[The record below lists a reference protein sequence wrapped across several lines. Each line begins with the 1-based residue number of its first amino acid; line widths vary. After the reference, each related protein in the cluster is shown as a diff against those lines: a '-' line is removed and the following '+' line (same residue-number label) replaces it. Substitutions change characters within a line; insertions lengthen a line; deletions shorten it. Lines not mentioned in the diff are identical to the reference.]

1 MTAPTDRG
9 NLPQVPPNPLPFCR
23 SCGAAPLAPVLS
35 LGQTPLANAL
45 RDANALTAPE
55 PTFPLDLAVCPRC
68 SLVQI
73 TAEVPPADLFRDYVY
88 FSSFSDTMLKHAA
101 ALARQLIQSERL
113 SRDSLVIEA
122 ASNDGYLLK
131 NYQGAGVQVLGI
143 EPARNVAKVAVER
156 HGIPTRAEFFGRDY
170 ARQLTQEGYRAD
182 VFHAHNV
189 LAHVPDLNGFVAGIR
204 TLLKPSG
211 VAVIEAPYVKDM
223 LDGCEFDTIY
233 HEHLCYFSLTA
244 LDACF
249 RRHDL
254 VIRDVELVP
263 IHGGSLRL
271 FASPAEGVESVSERV
286 TSLIAEEAAWGVNTF
301 EPYRAFAERVAAIK
315 KGLRDLLTKLKADG
329 KRIAAYGASAKGS
342 TLLNFCGIGSET
354 LDFIVD
360 RSTVKQGKFTPGTR
374 LQIHSP
380 DKLLEEQPDYTL
392 LLTWNFAD
400 EILRQQEEYRA
411 RGGKF
416 ILPVPLPRV
425 A

>member
-1 MTAPTDRG
+1 MTA
-9 NLPQVPPNPLPFCR
+9 LPACR

-35 LGQTPLANAL
+35 LGHTPLANAL
-45 RDANALTAPE
+45 REPAALAAPE

-73 TAEVPPADLFRDYVY
+73 TAEVPPDDLFRDYVY
-88 FSSFSDTMLKHAA
+88 FSSFSDTMLRHAA
-101 ALARQLIQSERL
+101 ELAERVTRDERL
-113 SRDSLVIEA
+113 GHDSLVVEA

-131 NYQGAGVQVLGI
+131 NYQSAGVQVLGI
-143 EPARNVAKVAVER
+143 EPARNVARVAIER
-156 HGIPTRAEFFGRDY
+156 HGIPTRAEFFGRGY
-170 ARQLTQEGYRAD
+170 AHQLRQEGTRAD

-249 RRHDL
+249 RRHEL
-254 VIRDVELVP
+254 VIRDVERVP

-271 FASPAEGVESVSERV
+271 FAAPAEGAERV
-286 TSLIAEEAAWGVNTF
+286 SPRVTELLAEEAAWGVNTF
-301 EPYRAFAERVAAIK
+301 EPYRTFAERVAAIK
-315 KGLRDLLTKLKADG
+315 RGLRELLARLKGEG

-342 TLLNFCGIGSET
+342 TLLNFCGIGPET
-354 LDFIVD
+354 LDFVVD

-374 LQIHSP
+374 LQIHAP
-380 DKLLEEQPDYTL
+380 GKLLEDMPDYTL

-400 EILRQQEEYRA
+400 EILRQQAEYQA

>member
-1 MTAPTDRG
+1 MTG
-9 NLPQVPPNPLPFCR
+9 SPPASPACR
-23 SCGAAPLAPVLS
+23 SCGATPLAPVLS

-45 RDANALTAPE
+45 RDATALAAPE

-73 TAEVPPADLFRDYVY
+73 TAEVPPDDLFRDYVY

-101 ALARQLIQSERL
+101 ALARQVIQSERL
-113 SRDSLVIEA
+113 SRDSLVVEA

-131 NYQGAGVQVLGI
+131 NYQGAGVQVLGV

-156 HGIPTRAEFFGRDY
+156 HGIPTRAEFFGREY
-170 ARQLTQEGYRAD
+170 ARQLVQEGYRAD

-271 FASPAEGVESVSERV
+271 FASPAESVESVSDRV
-286 TSLIAEEAAWGVNTF
+286 TNLLAEEAAWGVNTF

-315 KGLRDLLTKLKADG
+315 KGLRELLTKLKADG

-374 LQIHSP
+374 LQIHAP

>member
-1 MTAPTDRG
+1 MTAIPA
-9 NLPQVPPNPLPFCR
+9 CR
-23 SCGAAPLAPVLS
+23 SCGSAPLAPVLS
-35 LGQTPLANAL
+35 LGNTPLANAL
-45 RDANALTAPE
+45 RGANDLGAPE
-55 PTFPLDLAVCPRC
+55 ATFPLDLAVCPRC
-68 SLVQI
+68 ALVQI
-73 TAEVPPADLFRDYVY
+73 TAEVPPEDLFRDYVY
-88 FSSFSDTMLKHAA
+88 FSSFSDTMLRHAA
-101 ALARQLIQSERL
+101 DLARDLIRAEKLGS
-113 SRDSLVIEA
+113 DSLVIEA

-131 NYQGAGVQVLGI
+131 NYAGAGVGVLGI
-143 EPARNVAKVAVER
+143 EPARNIARIAVER
-156 HGIPTRAEFFGRDY
+156 HNIPTRAEFFGRSY
-170 ARQLTQEGYRAD
+170 AKQLAAEGYRAD

-204 TLLKPSG
+204 AVLKPTG

-223 LDGCEFDTIY
+223 LDHCEFDTIY

-254 VIRDVELVP
+254 VIRDVQRVP

-271 FASPAEGVESVSERV
+271 FAAPVESVDEVSPRV
-286 TSLIAEEAAWGVNTF
+286 TNLLAEEADWGVGTF

-315 KGLRDLLTKLKADG
+315 HGLRDLLKRLKSEG

-342 TLLNFCGIGSET
+342 TLLNFCGIGPET

-374 LQIHSP
+374 LQIHAP
-380 DKLLEEQPDYTL
+380 EKLLEDMPDYTL

-400 EILRQQEEYRA
+400 EILKQQTEYQN
-411 RGGKF
+411 RGGRF

>member
-1 MTAPTDRG
+1 MTP
-9 NLPQVPPNPLPFCR
+9 VCR

-35 LGQTPLANAL
+35 LGNTPLANAL
-45 RDANALTAPE
+45 RDAAQLGAPE
-55 PTFPLDLAVCPRC
+55 ATFPLDLAVCPRC
-68 SLVQI
+68 ALVQI
-73 TAEVPPADLFRDYVY
+73 TATVPPDDLFRDYVY

-101 ALARQLIQSERL
+101 ELALQLTRVENL
-113 SRDSLVIEA
+113 GPASLVVEA

-131 NYQGAGVQVLGI
+131 NYAAAGIQVLGI
-143 EPARNVAKVAVER
+143 EPARNVARVAVER

-170 ARQLTQEGYRAD
+170 AAQLVAEGLRAD

-189 LAHVPDLNGFVAGIR
+189 LAHVPDLNGFVAGVR
-204 TLLKPSG
+204 TLLKPNG

-223 LDGCEFDTIY
+223 LDHCEFDTIY
-233 HEHLCYFSLTA
+233 HEHLCYFSLTT

-249 RRHDL
+249 RRHGL
-254 VIRDVELVP
+254 VIRDAQRVP

-271 FASPAEGVESVSERV
+271 FASPAEGVSAVSQRV
-286 TSLIAEEAAWGVNTF
+286 TDLLAEEAAWGVGTL
-301 EPYRAFAERVAAIK
+301 EPYRTFAERVAQIK
-315 KGLRDLLTKLKADG
+315 LGLRSLLTQLKASG

-342 TLLNFCGIGSET
+342 TLLNFCGIGPET

-374 LQIHSP
+374 LEIHSP
-380 DKLLEEQPDYTL
+380 DKLLEDMPDYTL

-400 EILRQQEEYRA
+400 EILRQQAEYQS

>member
-1 MTAPTDRG
+1 MTA
-9 NLPQVPPNPLPFCR
+9 LPACR
-23 SCGAAPLAPVLS
+23 SCGANPLAPVLS

-45 RDANALTAPE
+45 RDAGALSAPE
-55 PTFPLDLAVCPRC
+55 ATFPLDLAVCPRC

-73 TAEVPPADLFRDYVY
+73 TAEVPPDELFRDYVY

-113 SRDSLVIEA
+113 SRDSLVVEA

-131 NYQGAGVQVLGI
+131 NYQSAGVQVLGV
-143 EPARNVAKVAVER
+143 EPARNVARVAIER
-156 HGIPTRAEFFGRDY
+156 HGIPTRAEFFGRGY
-170 ARQLTQEGYRAD
+170 ARQLVAEGYRAD

-204 TLLKPSG
+204 TLLKPTG

-271 FASPAEGVESVSERV
+271 FASPAESVGSVSERV
-286 TSLIAEEAAWGVNTF
+286 TNLLAEEAAWGVNTF